1 MTYKL
6 STKGNKLEISLTKNE
21 LVTEVDKLE
30 YSVSLART
38 GGQGSKGDSVT
49 NAFINA
55 DEELI
60 LEVTSSGGQVTQ
72 INAGN
77 ILTNVALHDLS
88 DVSLLHLQEGD
99 YLAYD
104 LSTQTFGNHQL
115 TTSKLAD
122 IDNNSRSDGSVLVYN
137 GLSAK
142 YTATN
147 QLNNPN
153 TLIVGGNF

>member
-30 YSVSLART
+30 YAVSLART

-49 NAFINA
+49 NAFINE

-60 LEVTSSGGQVTQ
+60 LEVTSSSGQITQ

-77 ILTNVALHDLS
+77 TLANVALNDLT
-88 DVSLLHLQEGD
+88 DVTLLNPQEGD
-99 YLAYD
+99 YIAYD
-104 LSTQTFGNHQL
+104 QSTQRFNNYQL
-115 TTSKLAD
+115 TTSKMTD
-122 IDNNSRSDGSVLVYN
+122 IDNNSRQDGSVLVYN
-137 GLSAK
+137 SLANK
-142 YTATN
+142 YVATN
-147 QLNNPN
+147 QLDNPN
-153 TLIVGGNF
+153 TLIVGGTY